1 MTSTRLE
8 AENERELSPQD
19 EMADVRKVIDAL
31 DDEIVTLLAKR
42 QRQIERAARV
52 KPLLELPA
60 RVPDRVD
67 EVIARVLGAARREG
81 LSMQVALTL
90 WTQMIEWSIRYE
102 EKLMGACAPTP
113 RGDDD
118 GTGDG
123 G

>member
-8 AENERELSPQD
+8 AEDKRELSPQE

-31 DDEIVTLLAKR
+31 DDEIVALLAKR

-90 WTQMIEWSIRYE
+90 WTHVIEWSIRYE

-113 RGDDD
+113 RDGDD

>member
-1 MTSTRLE
+1 M
-8 AENERELSPQD
+8 
-19 EMADVRKVIDAL
+19 
-31 DDEIVTLLAKR
+31 
-42 QRQIERAARV
+42 

-90 WTQMIEWSIRYE
+90 WTHVIEWSIRYE